1 MDGLT
6 SVGIGRACQQK
17 SASKNHGNC
26 TFRRRRFLRTLR
38 GDCSHDQ
45 PRPRASDAVGVR
57 LRGARCAGSPAS
69 ADVASTAS
77 GQPSTVN
84 QQPGGVWEVNVAPM
98 GRELAE
104 DHAPSKAGRRKGSK
118 KQEQLGT
125 SGGLVSTQL

>member
-1 MDGLT
+1 MAISTSLARHLT
-6 SVGIGRACQQK
+6 HAPC
-17 SASKNHGNC
+17 SAG
-26 TFRRRRFLRTLR
+26 
-38 GDCSHDQ
+38 G
-45 PRPRASDAVGVR
+45 
-57 LRGARCAGSPAS
+57 AS
-69 ADVASTAS
+69 AVPQGSRRPSIDILRAPMRGRSVQGPGAVPEFGMDT
-77 GQPSTVN
+77 QPPNWSN